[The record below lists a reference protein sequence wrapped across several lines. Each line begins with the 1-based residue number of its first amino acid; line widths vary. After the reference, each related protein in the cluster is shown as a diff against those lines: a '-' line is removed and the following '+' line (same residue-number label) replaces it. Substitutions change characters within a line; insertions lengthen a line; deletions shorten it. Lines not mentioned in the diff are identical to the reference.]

1 MTTKIMLAQ
10 KHGDTA
16 QPLYPATDT
25 QAVLTEGTDGATLRE
40 RLLELENTSF
50 PDFSDILSRVD
61 TLEKN
66 ASLPLTLSETLK
78 LEKDVMF
85 VCPSDGILIL
95 SVWGSTQY
103 CQARLYGAD
112 ETILHSLGVNRVAGE
127 KDTLS
132 LFLRKGSKV
141 CVIYATGDE
150 YLAEFLPLTTQNEV
164 A

>member
-1 MTTKIMLAQ
+1 MTTKIILAKKQ
-10 KHGDTA
+10 NLTA
-16 QPLYPATDT
+16 QPFYPTTDT
-25 QAVLTEGTDGATLRE
+25 QAGLMEGTDGATLHE

-50 PDFSDILSRVD
+50 QDFSDILSRVD

-66 ASLPLTLSETLK
+66 PSLPLILSETLK

-103 CQARLYGAD
+103 CQASLYGAD
-112 ETILHSLGVNRVAGE
+112 ETILHSLGVNRVAGG

-132 LFLRKGSKV
+132 LFLQKGSKV